1 MTRPWRAAASAA
13 KLGRVDEV
21 RRTDMGLFDKVK
33 GLVRGNKKQ
42 IESGIDK
49 GADMVTDKVGTEHA
63 DKVEKGAD
71 MAKDAVEKL
80 AD

>member
-1 MTRPWRAAASAA
+1 
-13 KLGRVDEV
+13 
-21 RRTDMGLFDKVK
+21 MGLFDKVK

-49 GADMVTDKVGTEHA
+49 GADVVTDKIGAEHA
-63 DKVEKGAD
+63 DKVDKGAD

>member
-1 MTRPWRAAASAA
+1 
-13 KLGRVDEV
+13 
-21 RRTDMGLFDKVK
+21 MGLFDKVK